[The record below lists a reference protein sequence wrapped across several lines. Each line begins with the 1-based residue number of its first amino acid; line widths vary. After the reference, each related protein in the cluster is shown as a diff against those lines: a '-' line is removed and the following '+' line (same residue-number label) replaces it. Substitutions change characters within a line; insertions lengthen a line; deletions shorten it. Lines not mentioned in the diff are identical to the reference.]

1 MIGIAFQSGTA
12 RGFRLGE
19 ASKVGEQ
26 CRLIRQGSD
35 VIWIQVQGLLQLD
48 PRRLIVQSVEQQ
60 TAEHG
65 VIGRALRLQAF
76 NPLKGLHRLGVP
88 TRLEQGASRL
98 APGTGLIRT
107 PADPGAR
114 GVFKARPVAP
124 IPREI
129 AGQAAA
135 AILQRVKIRRQG
147 RIQPRRLD
155 QGGLSLVPASVRRER
170 LAPSGQVVG
179 V

>member
-1 MIGIAFQSGTA
+1 MIGIAFQSGPA

-35 VIWIQVQGLLQLD
+35 VVGIQGQGLLQLD
-48 PRRLIVQSVEQQ
+48 PCRLIVQGVEQQ
-60 TAEHG
+60 AAEGG
-65 VIGRALRLQAF
+65 VVGGALRLQRL
-76 NPLKGLHRLGVP
+76 NTLKGLHRLGVP
-88 TRLEQGASRL
+88 SHFEQGASRL
-98 APGTGLIRT
+98 APGKGLIRA

-114 GVFKARPVAP
+114 GVFKTRPVAP